1 MANND
6 WLIKFIDSKVHHL
19 HCSTSDHN
27 PLWIVPDG
35 IETTRPSKPFRFEK
49 MWLSDRGCDETI
61 EVVWNNINHADPRI
75 RIVNKINKCGKAL
88 TSWSWNCFG
97 GVKRDLEQAK
107 KKLVQ
112 AEKDAMILGINFLV
126 LELRSK
132 VIDLFDKENI
142 MWFQRSRSLWT
153 VHGDRN
159 SKYFHSKAT
168 QRLRRNKIRGIK
180 YSVGLWATN
189 PTEIA
194 N

>member
-1 MANND
+1 MD
-6 WLIKFIDSKVHHL
+6 
-19 HCSTSDHN
+19 
-27 PLWIVPDG
+27 PG
-35 IETTRPSKPFRFEK
+35 IQ
-49 MWLSDRGCDETI
+49 
-61 EVVWNNINHADPRI
+61 V
-75 RIVNKINKCGKAL
+75 VNKINKCGKAL

-142 MWFQRSRSLWT
+142 MWFQRSRSLWA

-180 YSVGLWATN
+180 NSAGLWVTN
-189 PTEIA
+189 PIEVADCLVSYYKSLFTTSSIC
-194 N
+194 